1 MALTKS
7 LPRPGPGPP
16 GTSLVLISRLW
27 KGGNGNSDRW
37 RKLSSEI
44 HRIDPGSRSGNMS
57 KDDVPRS
64 CTISDV
70 YIGDEDI
77 MLLGLLTLKFARL
90 LLLSGNKLDRIE
102 SLTPCAEWS

>member
-1 MALTKS
+1 
-7 LPRPGPGPP
+7 
-16 GTSLVLISRLW
+16 
-27 KGGNGNSDRW
+27 
-37 RKLSSEI
+37 
-44 HRIDPGSRSGNMS
+44 MS